1 MSSPPLEASG
11 RRPNILLLF
20 VALAVVGLAAY
31 PLIRPELV
39 QDDFQILA
47 RGATWERTRTSL
59 WEPQNEH
66 AMPLGRLLTFALM
79 HVGGRATV
87 LPWTAGAV
95 GPIALLLALPLVY
108 HFVRRECGHPL
119 HGLVAA
125 ALFGVTSVYQ
135 QAVYWFA
142 ASFSILALDTM
153 LLALL
158 AAQRWK
164 ETGRGL
170 WLDLSALC
178 CFLALGWFASG
189 VLAGPLC
196 CLYLLWPRRSVT
208 PTVPEVGPPPPQPM
222 GRRSHWTLVPLLG
235 TLLFVAVLPPRTL
248 EQIEHVEHYAG
259 ETAQQRFDP
268 WLGLV
273 YTGRSILDNLLL
285 GLVGVSTVE
294 VPKWLVPALLG
305 GVAAALAWWWRRA
318 PNRRLVL
325 LGVGMIVSAYLLV
338 YSARAWVVPYDGRMT
353 QPSWSRYHLLPQL
366 GLALVVVGG
375 MSIRG
380 GLEFTRVRWE
390 LVSRVQARRVTLLVA
405 VLFVVQL
412 PRAIL
417 GAPVPAPGLERFAS
431 SKVAEEL
438 HEQRG
443 NYERQRAVLRD
454 VAVIDDRCREY
465 RISADVAV
473 DAMAPM
479 PIPWWFTR
487 DANAL
492 KLLRGS
498 DEPLPRSAEEVREL
512 LNSP

>member
-1 MSSPPLEASG
+1 
-11 RRPNILLLF
+11 LLLV
-20 VALAVVGLAAY
+20 VALAVVGVASY
-31 PLIRPELV
+31 TLIRPELV

-47 RGATWERTRTSL
+47 RGATWQRTRASL

-79 HVGGRATV
+79 RVSGRATV

-95 GPIALLLALPLVY
+95 GPVALLLALPLVY

-196 CLYLLWPRRSVT
+196 CLYLLWPRRCAVMTMPHAGAAASKSS
-208 PTVPEVGPPPPQPM
+208 
-222 GRRSHWTLVPLLG
+222 GRLSHWSFVPLLG
-235 TLLFVAVLPPRTL
+235 TLLFIALLPPGTV
-248 EQIEHVEHYAG
+248 EQIQHLEHHGGATTRE
-259 ETAQQRFDP
+259 RFDVGV
-268 WLGLV
+268 GLIN
-273 YTGRSILDNLLL
+273 TGRSIVDNLLL
-285 GLVGVSTVE
+285 GMVGISTVE
-294 VPKWLVPALLG
+294 VPKRWTPVILV
-305 GVAAALAWWWRRA
+305 GVAAAVAWWWRSA
-318 PNRRLVL
+318 PNRGLIVL
-325 LGVGMIVSAYLLV
+325 GLGTIVAAYLLV
-338 YSARAWVVPYDGRMT
+338 YSARASFIYDANMT
-353 QPSWSRYHLLPQL
+353 RPNWSRYHLLPQL
-366 GLALVVVGG
+366 GLAFVVA
-375 MSIRG
+375 G
-380 GLEFTRVRWE
+380 GLPARAGREFKSARAERLTRT
-390 LVSRVQARRVTLLVA
+390 QARGLLWLVTI
-405 VLFVVQL
+405 LFVTQL

-417 GAPVPAPGLERFAS
+417 GAPVPAPGLERWARADVANELRERRQDHEKQAEVLQS
-431 SKVAEEL
+431 VAE
-438 HEQRG
+438 
-443 NYERQRAVLRD
+443 
-454 VAVIDDRCREY
+454 IDDRCRAH
-465 RISADVAV
+465 RISADAV
-473 DAMAPM
+473 VEALAPV
-479 PIPWWFTR
+479 PIPLWFTR

-498 DEPLPRSAEEVREL
+498 DDPLPRSADEVREL
-512 LNSP
+512 LIGRERPSTKD